1 MNNLQSKSETD
12 QPRPA
17 KFYKYRQLIGDSAKY
32 LERTICHN
40 EIYFAA
46 PETFNDPFDCHPDFS
61 HEGTNEELIVRY
73 MDIARRHLQPMS
85 EAELLLDAQEML
97 ADPMRNPR
105 FQPASNA
112 IQDEHARHLRS
123 SIGILCLSAVRDDI
137 LMWSHYAD
145 FHRGVCL
152 EFDGATKLMMRA
164 IPVSYSQDRP
174 MIHVNRDSSDTALE
188 KSLLTKADQWRYEHE
203 WRLLRY
209 TGGPGVVQFRPE
221 DLTGV
226 VIGAEASSDTV
237 DLVRG
242 WVNRRAT
249 PINVYRATKNRHA
262 FALDIIEITI

>member
-1 MNNLQSKSETD
+1 MNDIQSNNGTD
-12 QPRPA
+12 EPRPA

-61 HEGTNEELIVRY
+61 HEATDEELMNNY
-73 MDIARRHLQPMS
+73 MYLAKKYGPPMS
-85 EAELLLDAQEML
+85 EVELLQDAQQML
-97 ADPMRNPR
+97 ADTARNPR
-105 FQPASNA
+105 YATASNA
-112 IQDEHARHLRS
+112 IQDEHARQVRS
-123 SIGILCLSAVRDDI
+123 SIGILCVSAVRNDI

-152 EFDGATKLMMRA
+152 EFDGAAKLMQHA
-164 IPVSYSQDRP
+164 IPVSYSKDRP
-174 MIHVNRDSSDTALE
+174 LIHVTRDSKDTALE
-188 KSLLTKADQWRYEHE
+188 KSLLTKADQWRYERE

-221 DLTGV
+221 NLTGM
-226 VIGAEASSDTV
+226 VIGAEAASSTV

-242 WVNRRAT
+242 WVNQRAT
-249 PINVYRATKNRHA
+249 PLSVYQAKKNRHA
-262 FALDIIEITI
+262 FALDIVEVKL